1 MKKLKSLWLVS
12 VVLLLVSCS
21 MSAKTEKS
29 EAKDATKVEAGKV
42 IALDNAT
49 FLKDVYN
56 YEKDPTTWVYEGK
69 KPCIIDFYADWCGPC
84 KQVAPILEEM
94 AAKYKDQIIVY
105 KVNVDKET
113 KLAGTFGIRSIPTIL
128 FVPMTGKPQLV
139 QGAMPKDE
147 IIKQIE
153 TYLLTKKQ

>member
-29 EAKDATKVEAGKV
+29 EAKDTTKVEAGKV

>member
-21 MSAKTEKS
+21 MSAKTEKG
-29 EAKDATKVEAGKV
+29 EAKEATKAEAGKV
-42 IALDNAT
+42 VALDNAT

-105 KVNVDKET
+105 KIDVDKET

-128 FVPMTGKPQLV
+128 FVPMTGKPKLV
-139 QGAMPKDE
+139 QGAMPKNE
-147 IIKQIE
+147 IVKEIE
-153 TYLLTKKQ
+153 NYLLTKKQ